1 MNVAIVYDRVNKI
14 GGAER
19 VLCELH
25 KLWPDAPLYTS
36 VYNPKKAEWAHVF
49 DVKTTFLQHIP
60 FAKNHHEWFAWLTPF
75 AFGSLSFDQYDV
87 VISVTSAE
95 AKGIIT
101 KPHTLH
107 ICYCLTPTRYL
118 WSGVDIYKQQT
129 GFGIFHT
136 IAKIIFTALVPTLR
150 TWDLIASQRP
160 DIYVAISQRVKKRI
174 QEYYKRSVAE
184 VIYPPVDTDLFQP
197 ATKGDGAN
205 DYYLVV
211 SRLVSYKRVDIVV
224 GACTRLGKK
233 LIVIGTGPETK
244 RLQKIAGPT
253 VTFIDHN
260 LTDKALFRYY
270 QNCRAFLYAGD
281 EDFGIVAGEAQ
292 ACGKPVIAYSK
303 SGVSEIVRDGITGL
317 TFQKQSVDSLKE
329 AIRKFE
335 NMTFSGETC
344 RKNAQRFNKK
354 TFLEKMNTFVSQAYQ
369 RYPKT
374 L

>member
-36 VYNPKKAEWAHVF
+36 VYNPKKAEWARGF
-49 DVKTTFLQHIP
+49 TVKTTFLQHIP

-75 AFGSLSFDQYDV
+75 AFGSLSFDPYDV

-136 IAKIIFTALVPTLR
+136 IAKSIFTLLVPALR

-174 QEYYKRSVAE
+174 EKYYNRPVAE
-184 VIYPPVDTDLFQP
+184 VIYPPVDTDLFQLE
-197 ATKGDGAN
+197 TTGGGGN
-205 DYYLVV
+205 EYYLVV
-211 SRLVSYKRVDIVV
+211 SRLVPYKRVDIVV
-224 GACTRLGKK
+224 EASTKLGKK
-233 LIVIGTGPETK
+233 LIVIGTGPDTK

-281 EDFGIVAGEAQ
+281 EDFGIVAAEAQ
-292 ACGKPVIAYSK
+292 ACGKPVIAYRE
-303 SGVSEIVRDGITGL
+303 SGVSEIVKDKKTGVL
-317 TFQKQSVDSLKE
+317 FGTQSVQDLERAIIEFEGLNISPSACRENVLKFDTQKFRTIFKE
-329 AIRKFE
+329 FVEEKYRKVKI
-335 NMTFSGETC
+335 TT
-344 RKNAQRFNKK
+344 
-354 TFLEKMNTFVSQAYQ
+354 
-369 RYPKT
+369 
-374 L
+374 